1 MKFERAYTFK
11 SSKNPSTVF
20 YGKTVTNN
28 DSMIAHLFEVVLN
41 KKIYRKIQKNTIN
54 IMKNTTPQ

>member
-11 SSKNPSTVF
+11 SSKNPSSVF

-41 KKIYRKIQKNTIN
+41 KKIYLSLIHISEPTRH
-54 IMKNTTPQ
+54 

>member
-11 SSKNPSTVF
+11 SSKNPSSVF
-20 YGKTVTNN
+20 YGKTLTNN

-41 KKIYRKIQKNTIN
+41 TKKHIGKYKRIQ
-54 IMKNTTPQ
+54 

>member
-1 MKFERAYTFK
+1 MKFENVYTLK
-11 SSKNPSTVF
+11 SPKNPSSVF

-41 KKIYRKIQKNTIN
+41 TKNI
-54 IMKNTTPQ
+54 